1 MHATNERIDPITPSP
16 QEIGER
22 LLIRRRRRALSQQEL
37 ADRAGVSKLTVGRI
51 ERAEF
56 TGVPQGSTT
65 RKIAAALGVS
75 PEWLLFGDVD
85 EHGNDGGVRQA
96 AA

>member
-1 MHATNERIDPITPSP
+1 MRLANGVAGIRRLSRT
-16 QEIGER
+16 ER
-22 LLIRRRRRALSQQEL
+22 LALPGAVCASP
-37 ADRAGVSKLTVGRI
+37 GVSKLTVGRI